1 MNLPDVQAELEQE
14 LTWRRNEL
22 RFLTNVMLGLP
33 DDADQR
39 VFRKA
44 LLVMLYAHFEGF
56 CKAALTIFV
65 RTVNNE
71 NLECGQL
78 NSNLAAAALQKVF
91 AGLDGSSKSP
101 IFSRAL
107 PNDEPL
113 HKLSRQIE
121 FLANL
126 PAVLAIKPAAIS
138 EDIVDPESNMKPIVL
153 KKNLFRLGLKHDVF
167 EAHDG
172 TIHQLLRRRND
183 VAHGAK
189 ADGLTPEE
197 FEPLQKAVYSIMDE
211 IKGHV
216 LEALSEKLYM
226 RGSSAT
232 A

>member
-1 MNLPDVQAELEQE
+1 MNLAEVQAELEQE
-14 LTWRRNEL
+14 LTWRHNEL
-22 RFLTNVMLGLP
+22 RFLTNVMLGLQ

-56 CKAALTIFV
+56 CKAALTVFV
-65 RTVNNE
+65 RTVNRE

-78 NSNLAAAALQKVF
+78 NSTLAAAALQKVF

-101 IFSRAL
+101 VFNRAL

-113 HKLSRQIE
+113 HRVSRQIE
-121 FLANL
+121 FLSNL
-126 PAVLAIKPAAIS
+126 PVVLAIKPAAIS
-138 EDIVDPESNMKPIVL
+138 EDIVDPESNLKPIVL
-153 KKNLFRLGLKHDVF
+153 KKNLFRLGLRHDAF
-167 EAHDG
+167 EAHDV

-197 FEPLQKAVYSIMDE
+197 FEPLRQAVYSIMDE
-211 IKGHV
+211 IKSHV
-216 LEALSEKLYM
+216 LTALSEKLYL
-226 RGSSAT
+226 RDPA
-232 A
+232 AA